1 MKRGSS
7 RLLVRRILA
16 TALILAFVSIASALP
31 ARAASLS
38 DIAGRPDQA
47 VIERAIAKG
56 FMKGYPDGTFRPNA
70 PVSRAEFVVSLAR
83 SAGLDPVQS
92 PAKMLKDLPTSNWA
106 APLVYAAMAKGWVS
120 GYPDG
125 TFHPTANITREES
138 MAVVAQRMGF
148 EIRGMATHTVLDKV
162 TGSEDLSQWARTA
175 AAACVQE
182 GMVTG
187 VAKPTTAITRAQA
200 AAYFPAIMDYKAPE
214 TQSMILATTT
224 STFDSG
230 LLTFLVPIFE
240 KSNHVKV
247 KIISVGTGQAITTG
261 RKGDADVL
269 LVHARAQEDLFMAD
283 GFGLFRKDV
292 MYNDFIIIG
301 PASDPAKIKGITDAA
316 AAFTKLAT
324 SGSTFISRGDK
335 SGTNT
340 KELDIWKAAGI
351 APAGKS
357 WYLNAGQGMGEVLMM
372 TDQKQAYTLTDRA
385 TYLAYQN
392 GSKINLPILVQGS
405 QGLLNPYGLM
415 PVNPAKYPT
424 VKVDLAV
431 RFADFMTGLPG
442 QELIKSF
449 GVEQYGQTLFYP
461 NSTEWKAT
469 RSLDIVLPTDKE
481 VTYHL
486 GDVRKFPVTTVKV
499 HPQNNQSLTPV
510 SYGGV
515 ALIDILKTISPD
527 LTSARRLTVIAT
539 ATDGSHVTLD
549 YDDIYNTR
557 MGTKIT
563 VVYLKNGTTLSTDD
577 GFMALMT
584 TRGAFLVSSIKYV
597 YRLEIHK

>member
-1 MKRGSS
+1 
-7 RLLVRRILA
+7 
-16 TALILAFVSIASALP
+16 
-31 ARAASLS
+31 
-38 DIAGRPDQA
+38 
-47 VIERAIAKG
+47 
-56 FMKGYPDGTFRPNA
+56 
-70 PVSRAEFVVSLAR
+70 
-83 SAGLDPVQS
+83 
-92 PAKMLKDLPTSNWA
+92 
-106 APLVYAAMAKGWVS
+106 
-120 GYPDG
+120 
-125 TFHPTANITREES
+125 
-138 MAVVAQRMGF
+138 
-148 EIRGMATHTVLDKV
+148 
-162 TGSEDLSQWARTA
+162 
-175 AAACVQE
+175 
-182 GMVTG
+182 
-187 VAKPTTAITRAQA
+187 
-200 AAYFPAIMDYKAPE
+200 
-214 TQSMILATTT
+214 MILATTT

-230 LLTFLVPIFE
+230 LLTFLVPMFE

-292 MYNDFIIIG
+292 MYNDFIIVG
-301 PASDPAKIKGITDAA
+301 PASDPAKIKGMTDAT
-316 AAFTKLAT
+316 AAFTKLAA
-324 SGSTFISRGDK
+324 SGSIFISRGDK

-351 APAGKS
+351 TPAGKS
-357 WYLNAGQGMGEVLMM
+357 WYLSAGQGMGEVLMM

-392 GSKINLPILVQGS
+392 GGKINLPILVQGS

-461 NSTEWKAT
+461 DSTEWKAT
-469 RSLDIVLPTDKE
+469 RSLDIVLPTGRA
-481 VTYHL
+481 VTYRL
-486 GDVRKFPVTTVKV
+486 NDVRKFPVTTVKV
-499 HPQNNQSLTPV
+499 YPQNNQLLTPIP
-510 SYGGV
+510 YGGV
-515 ALIDILKTISPD
+515 ALIDILKVVSPD
-527 LTSARRLTVIAT
+527 LAAAQRLTVVAT

-549 YDDIYNTR
+549 YDDIYNART
-557 MGTKIT
+557 GTKIT
-563 VVYLKNGTTLSTDD
+563 VVYLKNGATLSTDE

-584 TRGAFLVSSIKYV
+584 TRGAFLVNSLKYV

>member
-1 MKRGSS
+1 MKRGLS

-16 TALILAFVSIASALP
+16 AALILAFLSMASALP
-31 ARAASLS
+31 ARAATLS

-47 VIERAIAKG
+47 VIERVVAKG
-56 FMKGYPDGTFRPNA
+56 FMKGYPDGTFRPDA
-70 PVSRAEFVVSLAR
+70 SVTRAEFIVALAR

-106 APLVYAAMAKGWVS
+106 APLVYAAIAKGWVS

-148 EIRGMATHTVLDKV
+148 EIRGMATHVVLDKV
-162 TGSEDLSQWARTA
+162 AGSDDLSEWAKTA

-182 GMVTG
+182 GMVADVT
-187 VAKPTTAITRAQA
+187 KPTSAITRAQT
-200 AAYFPAIMDYKAPE
+200 AAYFPAILDYKAPA
-214 TQSMILATTT
+214 TQSMILSTTT
-224 STFDSG
+224 STYDSG
-230 LLTFLVPIFE
+230 LLTFLIPIFE

-269 LVHARAQEDLFMAD
+269 LVHARAQEDQFMAD
-283 GFGLFRKDV
+283 GFGLFRDDV
-292 MYNDFIIIG
+292 MYNDFIIVG
-301 PASDPAKIKGITDAA
+301 PASDPAKIKGMTNAT
-316 AAFTKLAT
+316 AAFTKLAA
-324 SGSTFISRGDK
+324 SGSTFISRGDN

-340 KELDIWKAAGI
+340 KELDIWKSAGI
-351 APAGKS
+351 TPAGKP
-357 WYLNAGQGMGEVLMM
+357 WYLSAGQGMGEVLMM

-385 TYLAYQN
+385 TYLAYQQ
-392 GSKINLPILVQGS
+392 GGKINLPILVQGS

-415 PVNPAKYPT
+415 PINPAKYPT

-449 GVEQYGQTLFYP
+449 GVEQYGQTLFFP
-461 NSTEWKAT
+461 DSTEWKAT
-469 RSLDIVLPTDKE
+469 RSLDIVLPSGKTIA
-481 VTYHL
+481 YRL
-486 GDVRKFPVTTVKV
+486 NDVRKFPVTTIKV
-499 HPQNNQSLTPV
+499 YPQNNQSLTPV

-515 ALIDILKTISPD
+515 QLIDILKVISPD
-527 LTSARRLTVIAT
+527 LAAAERLTVIAT

-549 YDDIYNTR
+549 YNDIYNTST
-557 MGTKIT
+557 GTKIT
-563 VVYLKNGTTLSTDD
+563 VVYLKGGATLSTDD

-584 TRGAFLVSSIKYV
+584 TNGTFLVNTVKYI
-597 YRLEIHK
+597 YRLEISK

>member
-1 MKRGSS
+1 M
-7 RLLVRRILA
+7 
-16 TALILAFVSIASALP
+16 ASAPP

-47 VIERAIAKG
+47 IIERIVAKG

-70 PVSRAEFVVSLAR
+70 PVTRAEFIVALAR
-83 SAGLDPVQS
+83 SAELAPVQS
-92 PAKMLKDLPTSNWA
+92 PTTMLKDLPTGNWA
-106 APLVYAAMAKGWVS
+106 SPLVYAAVARGWVS

-125 TFHPTANITREES
+125 TIHPEANITREES
-138 MAVVAQRMGF
+138 MALIARRMGF
-148 EIRGMATHTVLDKV
+148 EVRGMATHTVLDKV
-162 TGSEDLSQWARTA
+162 AGSEDLSQWARTA

-182 GMVTG
+182 GMVADVTR
-187 VAKPTTAITRAQA
+187 PTATITRAQA
-200 AAYFPAIMDYKAPE
+200 AACFPPVLDYKEPA

-230 LLTFLVPIFE
+230 LLTFLVPMFE

-292 MYNDFIIIG
+292 MYNDFIIVG
-301 PASDPAKIKGITDAA
+301 PASDPAKIKGMTDAT
-316 AAFTKLAT
+316 AAFTKLAA

-351 APAGKS
+351 TPAGKP
-357 WYLNAGQGMGEVLMM
+357 WYLSAGQGMGEVLMM

-385 TYLAYQN
+385 TYLAYQD
-392 GSKINLPILVQGS
+392 GGKINLPILVQGS

-415 PVNPAKYPT
+415 PVNPAKYPQ

-431 RFADFMTGLPG
+431 RFSDFMTSLPG

-449 GVEQYGQTLFYP
+449 GVEQYGQTLFFP
-461 NSTEWKAT
+461 DSTEWKAT
-469 RSLDIVLPTDKE
+469 RSLDIVLSSDKE
-481 VTYHL
+481 VTYRL
-486 GDVRKFPVTTVKV
+486 NDVRTFPVTTVKIY
-499 HPQNNQSLTPV
+499 PQNNQSLTPV
-510 SYGGV
+510 LYGGV
-515 ALIDILKTISPD
+515 QLIEILKVISPD
-527 LTSARRLTVIAT
+527 LAAAKRLTVVAT
-539 ATDGSHVTLD
+539 ATDGSHVALD
-549 YDDIYNTR
+549 YDDIYNART
-557 MGTKIT
+557 GTKIT
-563 VVYLKNGTTLSTDD
+563 VVYLKNGATLSTDD

-584 TRGAFLVSSIKYV
+584 TRGAFLMNSLKYV

>member
-1 MKRGSS
+1 MKRGLS

-16 TALILAFVSIASALP
+16 VVLMFAFLSMVSALP
-31 ARAASLS
+31 ARAATLS

-47 VIERAIAKG
+47 VIERVVAKG
-56 FMKGYPDGTFRPNA
+56 FMTGYPNGTFRPNA
-70 PVSRAEFVVSLAR
+70 PVTRAEFVVALAR

-92 PAKMLKDLPTSNWA
+92 PAKTLKDLPTSNWT
-106 APLVYAAMAKGWVS
+106 APLVYAAIAKGWVS

-148 EIRGMATHTVLDKV
+148 EIRGMAMHVVLDKV
-162 TGSEDLSQWARTA
+162 AGSDDLSGWARTA

-182 GMVTG
+182 GMVTD
-187 VAKPTTAITRAQA
+187 VTKPPAAITRAQT
-200 AAYFPAIMDYKAPE
+200 AAYFPPILDYKKPA
-214 TQSMILATTT
+214 TQSMILSTTT
-224 STFDSG
+224 STYDSG
-230 LLTFLVPIFE
+230 LLTFLIPIFE

-269 LVHARAQEDLFMAD
+269 LVHARAQEDQFMAD
-283 GFGLFRKDV
+283 GFGLFRDDV
-292 MYNDFIIIG
+292 MYNDFIIVG
-301 PASDPAKIKGITDAA
+301 PASDPAKIKNMTNAT
-316 AAFTKLAT
+316 AAFTKLAA
-324 SGSTFISRGDK
+324 SGSTFISRGDN

-351 APAGKS
+351 TPAGKP
-357 WYLNAGQGMGEVLMM
+357 WYLSAGQGMGEVLMM

-385 TYLAYQN
+385 TYLAYQK
-392 GSKINLPILVQGS
+392 GGKINLPILVQGS

-449 GVEQYGQTLFYP
+449 GVEQYGQTLFFP
-461 NSTEWKAT
+461 DSTEWKAT
-469 RSLDIVLPTDKE
+469 RSLDIVLPSGKAIA
-481 VTYHL
+481 YRL
-486 GDVRKFPVTTVKV
+486 NDVRKFPVTTIKV
-499 HPQNNQSLTPV
+499 YPQNNQSLTPV

-515 ALIDILKTISPD
+515 QLLSLIHISEP
-527 LTSARRLTVIAT
+527 
-539 ATDGSHVTLD
+539 
-549 YDDIYNTR
+549 TR
-557 MGTKIT
+557 P
-563 VVYLKNGTTLSTDD
+563 Y
-577 GFMALMT
+577 
-584 TRGAFLVSSIKYV
+584 
-597 YRLEIHK
+597 

>member
-1 MKRGSS
+1 MNRGLS
-7 RLLVRRILA
+7 RLLVRRVLA
-16 TALILAFVSIASALP
+16 TALIFAFLSMASVHP
-31 ARAASLS
+31 AHAASLS
-38 DIAGRPDQA
+38 DVVGRPDQA
-47 VIERAIAKG
+47 VIERVVAKG
-56 FMKGYPDGTFRPNA
+56 YMNGYPDGTFRPNA
-70 PVSRAEFVVSLAR
+70 PVTRAEFVVALAR

-92 PAKMLKDLPTSNWA
+92 PAKMLKDLPTGNWA
-106 APLVYAAMAKGWVS
+106 APLVYAAIANGWVA

-125 TFHPTANITREES
+125 TFHPAANITREES
-138 MAVVAQRMGF
+138 MVLVARRMGF
-148 EIRGMATHTVLDKV
+148 EVRGMATHTVLDNIA
-162 TGSEDLSQWARTA
+162 GSEDLSPWARTA

-182 GMVTG
+182 GMVTDVTG
-187 VAKPTTAITRAQA
+187 PTVAITRAQTA
-200 AAYFPAIMDYKAPE
+200 AWFPAILDYEAPD
-214 TQSMILATTT
+214 TQSMTLATTT

-230 LLTFLVPIFE
+230 LLTFLVPLFE
-240 KSNHVKV
+240 KANHVKV

-283 GFGLFRKDV
+283 GFGLFRRDV
-292 MYNDFIIIG
+292 MYNDFIIVG
-301 PASDPAKIKGITDAA
+301 PEGDPAKIKSMTDAT
-316 AAFTKLAT
+316 AAFRKLAA

-340 KELDIWKAAGI
+340 KELDVWKAAGI

-357 WYLNAGQGMGEVLMM
+357 WYLSAGQGMGEVLMM
-372 TDQKQAYTLTDRA
+372 ADQKQAYTLTDRA

-392 GSKINLPILVQGS
+392 GGKINLPILVQGS
-405 QGLLNPYGLM
+405 QGLLNPYGLI
-415 PVNPAKYPT
+415 PVNPAKYPQ

-449 GVEQYGQTLFYP
+449 GVEQFGQSLFYP
-461 NSTEWKAT
+461 DSTEWRAT
-469 RSLDIVLPTDKE
+469 RSLDIVLPSGKE
-481 VTYHL
+481 VTYRL
-486 GDVRKFPVTTVKV
+486 NDVRTFAVTSVKIY
-499 HPQNNQSLTPV
+499 PQNNQSLTPIL
-510 SYGGV
+510 YGGV
-515 ALIDILKTISPD
+515 QLIDILKVISPD
-527 LTSARRLTVIAT
+527 LAAAKRLTVVAT

-557 MGTKIT
+557 TGTKIA

-584 TRGAFLVSSIKYV
+584 TRGAFLVNTVKYV

>member
-1 MKRGSS
+1 MKRGLSQ
-7 RLLVRRILA
+7 LLVRRVCA
-16 TALILAFVSIASALP
+16 VALILAFLSMASVHP

-38 DIAGRPDQA
+38 DIVGRPDQA
-47 VIERAIAKG
+47 VIELVVAKG
-56 FMKGYPDGTFRPNA
+56 FMRGYPDGTFRPNA
-70 PVSRAEFVVSLAR
+70 PITRAEFIVALTR

-92 PAKMLKDLPTSNWA
+92 PTKTLKDLPASNWA
-106 APLVYAAMAKGWVS
+106 SPLVYAAMAKGWVT

-125 TFHPTANITREES
+125 TFHPTARITREES
-138 MAVVAQRMGF
+138 MTVVAHRMDF

-162 TGSEDLSQWARTA
+162 AGSKDLSQWAQTA

-182 GMVTG
+182 GMVTD
-187 VAKPTTAITRAQA
+187 VTKPTGAITRAQT
-200 AAYFPAIMDYKAPE
+200 AAYFPAILDYKEPA

-230 LLTFLVPIFE
+230 LLTFLVPMFE

-292 MYNDFIIIG
+292 MYNDFIIVG
-301 PASDPAKIKGITDAA
+301 PASDPAKIKDMTDAT
-316 AAFTKLAT
+316 AAFKKLAA

-340 KELDIWKAAGI
+340 KELDVWKAAGI
-351 APAGKS
+351 TPVGKP
-357 WYLNAGQGMGEVLMM
+357 WYLSAGQGMGEVLMM

-385 TYLAYQN
+385 TYLAYQK
-392 GSKINLPILVQGS
+392 GGKINLPILVQGS

-415 PVNPAKYPT
+415 PINPAKYPT

-449 GVEQYGQTLFYP
+449 GVEQYGQTLFFP
-461 NSTEWKAT
+461 DSTEWKAT
-469 RSLDIVLPTDKE
+469 RSLDIVLPSGKA
-481 VTYHL
+481 VTYRL
-486 GDVRKFPVTTVKV
+486 NDVRKFPATAVKIY
-499 HPQNNQSLTPV
+499 PQNNQSLTPV
-510 SYGGV
+510 SYSGV
-515 ALIDILKTISPD
+515 QLIDILKVISPPLAAAKH
-527 LTSARRLTVIAT
+527 LTIVAT
-539 ATDGSHVTLD
+539 ATDGSYVTLD
-549 YDDIYNTR
+549 YDDIYNALT
-557 MGTKIT
+557 GTKIL
-563 VVYLKNGTTLSTDD
+563 VAYLKNGTTLSTDD
-577 GFMALMT
+577 GFMTLMT
-584 TRGAFLVSSIKYV
+584 TKGTFLVNTLKYV
-597 YRLEIHK
+597 YRLEVHK

>member
-1 MKRGSS
+1 MKRGLS
-7 RLLVRRILA
+7 RLLVHRVLA
-16 TALILAFVSIASALP
+16 AALILAFLSIAPVA
-31 ARAASLS
+31 AVRAATPS
-38 DIAGRPDQA
+38 DIAGRSDRA
-47 VIERAIAKG
+47 IIERVIAKG
-56 FMKGYPDGTFRPNA
+56 FMKGYPDGTFRPEE
-70 PVSRAEFVVSLAR
+70 PVTRAEFIVAIAR

-92 PAKMLKDLPTSNWA
+92 PARTLKDLPTSNWA
-106 APLVYAAMAKGWVS
+106 APLVYAAIAKGWVS

-148 EIRGMATHTVLDKV
+148 EIRGMATHVVLDKV
-162 TGSEDLSQWARTA
+162 AGADDVSEWARTA

-182 GMVTG
+182 GMVTD
-187 VAKPTTAITRAQA
+187 VTRPTTAINRAQA
-200 AAYFPAIMDYKAPE
+200 AAYFAAIMDYKAPE

-224 STFDSG
+224 STYDSG
-230 LLTFLVPIFE
+230 LLTFLIPIFE

-269 LVHARAQEDLFMAD
+269 LVHARAQEDQFMAD

-292 MYNDFIIIG
+292 MYNDFIIVG
-301 PASDPAKIKGITDAA
+301 PASDPAKIKGMTDAA
-316 AAFTKLAT
+316 AAFARLAA

-340 KELDIWKAAGI
+340 KELDIWKSAGI
-351 APAGKS
+351 TPAGKS
-357 WYLNAGQGMGEVLMM
+357 WYLSAGQGMGEVLMM

-392 GSKINLPILVQGS
+392 GGKIHLPILVQGS

-415 PVNPAKYPT
+415 PVNPAKYPQ

-461 NSTEWKAT
+461 DSTEWKAT
-469 RSLDIVLPTDKE
+469 RSLDIVLPTGKE
-481 VTYHL
+481 VTYRL
-486 GDVRKFPVTTVKV
+486 NDVRTFPVTTIKV
-499 HPQNNQSLTPV
+499 YPQNNQSLKPV
-510 SYGGV
+510 PYGGV

-527 LTSARRLTVIAT
+527 LASAKRLTVIAT

-557 MGTKIT
+557 TGTKIT
-563 VVYLKNGTTLSTDD
+563 VVYLKNGTTLSTDE

-584 TRGAFLVSSIKYV
+584 TKGAFLVSNIKYV
-597 YRLEIHK
+597 YKLEIHK

>member
-1 MKRGSS
+1 MKQGLS
-7 RLLVRRILA
+7 RLLFRRILA
-16 TALILAFVSIASALP
+16 TALILAFLSMASVHSAH
-31 ARAASLS
+31 AASLS
-38 DIAGRPDQA
+38 DIVGRPDQA
-47 VIERAIAKG
+47 VIERVIAKG
-56 FMKGYPDGTFRPNA
+56 FMKGYPDGTFRPDA
-70 PVSRAEFVVSLAR
+70 PVTRAEFIVALAR

-92 PAKMLKDLPTSNWA
+92 PVKTLTDLPTSNWA
-106 APLVYAAMAKGWVS
+106 APLVYAALARGWVA

-125 TFHPTANITREES
+125 TFRPAANITREES

-148 EIRGMATHTVLDKV
+148 EIRGMPCHVILDKV
-162 TGSEDLSQWARTA
+162 AGSEDLSEWAQTA

-182 GMVTG
+182 GMVTD
-187 VAKPTTAITRAQA
+187 VTKPTSAITRAQT
-200 AAYFPAIMDYKAPE
+200 AAYFPAILDYKEPA
-214 TQSMILATTT
+214 TQSMTLATTT

-230 LLTFLVPIFE
+230 LLTFLVPLFE

-292 MYNDFIIIG
+292 MYNDFIVVG
-301 PASDPAKIKGITDAA
+301 PASDPAKIKGMTDAT
-316 AAFTKLAT
+316 AAFKKLAA

-351 APAGKS
+351 TPVGNS
-357 WYLNAGQGMGEVLMM
+357 WYLSAGQGMGEVLMM

-392 GSKINLPILVQGS
+392 GGKINLPILVQGS

-424 VKVDLAV
+424 VKADLAV

-442 QELIKSF
+442 QTLIKSF
-449 GVEQYGQTLFYP
+449 GVEQYGQTLFFP
-461 NSTEWKAT
+461 DSTEWKAT
-469 RSLDIVLPTDKE
+469 RSLDIVLPSGKK
-481 VTYHL
+481 VTYRL
-486 GDVRKFPVTTVKV
+486 NDVRKFVVTTVSIY
-499 HPQNNQSLTPV
+499 PQNNQSLTPV
-510 SYGGV
+510 PYSGV
-515 ALIDILKTISPD
+515 QLIDILKTISPD
-527 LTSARRLTVIAT
+527 LASAKRLTVIAT

-549 YDDIYNTR
+549 YDDIYNTLT
-557 MGTKIT
+557 GTKII
-563 VVYLKNGTTLSTDD
+563 VVYLKNGATLSTDD

-584 TRGAFLVSSIKYV
+584 TKGAFLANSLKFV
-597 YRLEIHK
+597 YQLEIHK

>member
-1 MKRGSS
+1 MKQGLS
-7 RLLVRRILA
+7 RLLFRRILA
-16 TALILAFVSIASALP
+16 TALILAFLSMAFVLP

-47 VIERAIAKG
+47 IIETVVAKG

-70 PVSRAEFVVSLAR
+70 PITRAEFVVALAR
-83 SAGLDPVQS
+83 SAGLDSMPS
-92 PAKMLKDLPTSNWA
+92 PSRTFKDLPTSNWA
-106 APLVYAAMAKGWVS
+106 APLVYAAVAKGWIS

-125 TFHPTANITREES
+125 TFHPTADITREES
-138 MAVVAQRMGF
+138 MAIVAQRMGF
-148 EIRGMATHTVLDKV
+148 EIRGMATHVVLDKV
-162 TGSEDLSQWARTA
+162 AGSGDLSEWARTA

-182 GMVTG
+182 GMVADVT
-187 VAKPTTAITRAQA
+187 KPTAAINRAQA
-200 AAYFPAIMDYKAPE
+200 TAYFPAILGYKAPA

-224 STFDSG
+224 STYDSG

-269 LVHARAQEDLFMAD
+269 LVHARAQEDQFMAD
-283 GFGLFRKDV
+283 GFGLFRDDV
-292 MYNDFIIIG
+292 MYNDFVIVG
-301 PASDPAKIKGITDAA
+301 PASDPAGIKGMTDAT
-316 AAFTKLAT
+316 AAFTKLAAT
-324 SGSTFISRGDK
+324 GSTFISRGDK

-340 KELDIWKAAGI
+340 KELDIWKSAGI
-351 APAGKS
+351 TPAGQS
-357 WYLNAGQGMGEVLMM
+357 WYLSAGQGMGEVLMM

-392 GSKINLPILVQGS
+392 GGKIHLPILVQGS
-405 QGLLNPYGLM
+405 QGLLNRYGLM

-449 GVEQYGQTLFYP
+449 GVEQYGQTLFFP
-461 NSTEWKAT
+461 DSTEWKAT
-469 RSLDIVLPTDKE
+469 RSLEILLPTGKE
-481 VTYHL
+481 VTYRL
-486 GDVRKFPVTTVKV
+486 NDVRKFPVTTINVY
-499 HPQNNQSLTPV
+499 PQNNQSLTPIP
-510 SYGGV
+510 YGGV
-515 ALIDILKTISPD
+515 QLIDILKVISPN
-527 LTSARRLTVIAT
+527 LASAKRLTVIAT
-539 ATDGSHVTLD
+539 ATDGSHVTLG
-549 YDDIYNTR
+549 YDDIYNART
-557 MGTKIT
+557 GTKIT
-563 VVYLKNGTTLSTDD
+563 VVYLKNGATLSTND

-584 TRGAFLVSSIKYV
+584 TRGAFLVNSIKFV

>member
-1 MKRGSS
+1 MKRGLS

-16 TALILAFVSIASALP
+16 AALILAFLSMASAVP

-38 DIAGRPDQA
+38 DIIGRPDQV
-47 VIERAIAKG
+47 VIERVIAKG
-56 FMKGYPDGTFRPNA
+56 FMTGYPDGTFRPNA
-70 PVSRAEFVVSLAR
+70 PVTRAEFIVSLAR

-92 PAKMLKDLPTSNWA
+92 PAKTLKDLPMSNWA

-125 TFHPTANITREES
+125 TFHPAAGITREES

-148 EIRGMATHTVLDKV
+148 EIRGMPCHVVLDKV
-162 TGSEDLSQWARTA
+162 AGSEDLSEWARTA

-182 GMVTG
+182 GMVTD
-187 VAKPTTAITRAQA
+187 VTKPTTAITRAQT
-200 AAYFPAIMDYKAPE
+200 AAYFPAILDYKAPE

-230 LLTFLVPIFE
+230 LLTFLIPIFE

-292 MYNDFIIIG
+292 MYNDFIIVG
-301 PASDPAKIKGITDAA
+301 PASDPAKIKGMTDAA
-316 AAFTKLAT
+316 AAFTKLAA
-324 SGSTFISRGDK
+324 SGSTFISRGDN

-340 KELDIWKAAGI
+340 KELSIWQSAGI
-351 APAGKS
+351 KPAGKS
-357 WYLNAGQGMGEVLMM
+357 WYLNAGQGMGEVLIM

-385 TYLAYQN
+385 TYLAYQE
-392 GSKINLPILVQGS
+392 GGKINLPILVQGS

-424 VKVDLAV
+424 VKVDLAI

-461 NSTEWKAT
+461 DSTEWKAT
-469 RSLDIVLPTDKE
+469 RSLDIMLPTGKE
-481 VTYHL
+481 VTYRL
-486 GDVRKFPVTTVKV
+486 NDVRKFPVTTVKV
-499 HPQNNQSLTPV
+499 YPQNNQSLTPV
-510 SYGGV
+510 PYGGV

-527 LTSARRLTVIAT
+527 LASARRLTVIAT

-549 YDDIYNTR
+549 YDDIYNALT
-557 MGTKIT
+557 GTKIT
-563 VVYLKNGTTLSTDD
+563 IVYLKNGATLSTDE

-584 TRGAFLVSSIKYV
+584 TKGAFLVSNFKYV

>member
-1 MKRGSS
+1 MNQGLS
-7 RLLVRRILA
+7 RLLVRRVLA
-16 TALILAFVSIASALP
+16 AALILAFLSMASVHP

-38 DIAGRPDQA
+38 DMVGRPDQA
-47 VIERAIAKG
+47 VIERVVAKG
-56 FMKGYPDGTFRPNA
+56 FMKGYPDGTFRPNT
-70 PVSRAEFVVSLAR
+70 PVTRAEFVVVLAR

-92 PAKMLKDLPTSNWA
+92 PATTLKDLPAGNWA
-106 APLVYAAMAKGWVS
+106 SPLIYAAVAKGWVT

-125 TFHPTANITREES
+125 TFHPTAHITREES
-138 MAVVAQRMGF
+138 MIIVARRMGF
-148 EIRGMATHTVLDKV
+148 ETRGMATHTVLDKV
-162 TGSEDLSQWARTA
+162 AGSEDLSEWAQTA

-182 GMVTG
+182 GMVTD
-187 VAKPTTAITRAQA
+187 VTRPIAAITRAQA
-200 AAYFPAIMDYKAPE
+200 AAYLPAILDYKEPE
-214 TQSMILATTT
+214 TQSMVLATTT

-230 LLTFLVPIFE
+230 LLTFLVPLFE
-240 KSNHVKV
+240 KANHVKV
-247 KIISVGTGQAITTG
+247 KIIPVGTGQAITTG

-292 MYNDFIIIG
+292 MYNDFITVG
-301 PASDPAKIKGITDAA
+301 PVGDPAKIKGMTDAT
-316 AAFTKLAT
+316 AAFKKLAA

-351 APAGKS
+351 TPAGNS
-357 WYLNAGQGMGEVLMM
+357 WYLSAGQGMGEVLMM

-385 TYLAYQN
+385 TYLSYQN
-392 GSKINLPILVQGS
+392 GGKIHLPILVQGS
-405 QGLLNPYGLM
+405 QGLLNPYGVM
-415 PVNPAKYPT
+415 PVNPTKYPQ

-449 GVEQYGQTLFYP
+449 GVEQYGATLFFP
-461 NSTEWKAT
+461 DSTEWRAT
-469 RSLDIVLPTDKE
+469 RSLDIVLPSGKA

-486 GDVRKFPVTTVKV
+486 NDVRKFPVTTVKIY
-499 HPQNNQSLTPV
+499 PQNNQSLTPV
-510 SYGGV
+510 PYGGV
-515 ALIDILKTISPD
+515 QLIDILKVISPD
-527 LTSARRLTVIAT
+527 LAAAKRLTVVAT
-539 ATDGSHVTLD
+539 ATDGSRVTLD
-549 YDDIYNTR
+549 YDDIYNARTGTR
-557 MGTKIT
+557 IT
-563 VVYLKNGTTLSTDD
+563 VAYLKNGATLSTDD

-584 TRGAFLVSSIKYV
+584 TRGAFLVSNLKYV

>member
-1 MKRGSS
+1 MKRGLS
-7 RLLVRRILA
+7 RLLVRRVLA
-16 TALILAFVSIASALP
+16 AALILAFLSIAP
-31 ARAASLS
+31 AAAVRAASPS
-38 DIAGRPDQA
+38 DIAGRSDRA
-47 VIERAIAKG
+47 IIERVIAKG
-56 FMKGYPDGTFRPNA
+56 FMKGYPDGTFRPEE
-70 PVSRAEFVVSLAR
+70 PVTRAEFIVAIAR

-92 PAKMLKDLPTSNWA
+92 PARTLKDLPTSNWA
-106 APLVYAAMAKGWVS
+106 APLVYAAIAKGWVS

-148 EIRGMATHTVLDKV
+148 EIRGMATHVVLDKV
-162 TGSEDLSQWARTA
+162 AGADDVSEWARTA

-182 GMVTG
+182 GMVTD

-224 STFDSG
+224 STYDSG
-230 LLTFLVPIFE
+230 LLNFLIPIFE

-269 LVHARAQEDLFMAD
+269 LVHARAQEDQFMAD

-292 MYNDFIIIG
+292 MYNDFIIVG
-301 PASDPAKIKGITDAA
+301 PASDPAKIKGMTDAA
-316 AAFTKLAT
+316 AAFARLAA

-340 KELDIWKAAGI
+340 KELDIWKSAGI
-351 APAGKS
+351 TPAGKS
-357 WYLNAGQGMGEVLMM
+357 WYLSAGQGMGEVLMM

-385 TYLAYQN
+385 TYLAYEN
-392 GSKINLPILVQGS
+392 GGKIHLPILVQGS

-415 PVNPAKYPT
+415 PVNPAKYPQ

-461 NSTEWKAT
+461 DSTEWKAT
-469 RSLDIVLPTDKE
+469 RSLDIVLPTGKE
-481 VTYHL
+481 VTYRL
-486 GDVRKFPVTTVKV
+486 NDVRTFPVTTIKV
-499 HPQNNQSLTPV
+499 YPQNNQSLKPV
-510 SYGGV
+510 PYGGV

-527 LTSARRLTVIAT
+527 LASAKRLTVIAT

-557 MGTKIT
+557 TGTKIT
-563 VVYLKNGTTLSTDD
+563 VVYLKNGTTLSTDE

-584 TRGAFLVSSIKYV
+584 TKGAFLVSNIKYV
-597 YRLEIHK
+597 YKLEIHK

>member
-1 MKRGSS
+1 MNRGLL
-7 RLLVRRILA
+7 RLLVRRVLA
-16 TALILAFVSIASALP
+16 TALIFAFLSMASAIP

-47 VIERAIAKG
+47 VIERVVVAG

-70 PVSRAEFVVSLAR
+70 PVTRAEFVVALAR

-92 PAKMLKDLPTSNWA
+92 PAKTLKDLSMSNWA
-106 APLVYAAMAKGWVS
+106 APLVYAAIAKGWIT

-125 TFHPTANITREES
+125 TFRPAANITREES
-138 MAVVAQRMGF
+138 MTVVAQRMGF
-148 EIRGMATHTVLDKV
+148 EIRGMATHVVLDKV
-162 TGSEDLSQWARTA
+162 AGSDDLSQWARTA

-182 GMVTG
+182 GMVTD
-187 VAKPTTAITRAQA
+187 VTKPTSAITRAQA
-200 AAYFPAIMDYKAPE
+200 AAYFPAILDYKAPE

-224 STFDSG
+224 STYDSG
-230 LLTFLVPIFE
+230 LLTFLIPIFE
-240 KSNHVKV
+240 KSNHIKV
-247 KIISVGTGQAITTG
+247 KIISVGTGQAIATG
-261 RKGDADVL
+261 RNGDADVL
-269 LVHARAQEDLFMAD
+269 LVHARAQEDQFMAD

-292 MYNDFIIIG
+292 MYNDFIIVG
-301 PASDPAKIKGITDAA
+301 PASDPAGIKGMTDAA
-316 AAFTKLAT
+316 AAFTKLAA

-340 KELDIWKAAGI
+340 KELDIWKSAGI
-351 APAGKS
+351 APTGKS
-357 WYLNAGQGMGEVLMM
+357 WYLSAGQGMGEVLMM

-385 TYLAYQN
+385 TYLAYEN
-392 GSKINLPILVQGS
+392 GGKINLPILVQGS

-415 PVNPAKYPT
+415 PVNPAKYPK

-461 NSTEWKAT
+461 DSTEWKAT
-469 RSLDIVLPTDKE
+469 RSLDIVLPTGKE

-486 GDVRKFPVTTVKV
+486 GDVRTFHVTTVEV
-499 HPQNNQSLTPV
+499 YPQNNQSLTPV
-510 SYGGV
+510 PYGGV
-515 ALIDILKTISPD
+515 QLIDILKTISPD
-527 LTSARRLTVIAT
+527 LASAKRLTVVAT

-549 YDDIYNTR
+549 YDDIYNERT
-557 MGTKIT
+557 GTKIT
-563 VVYLKNGTTLSTDD
+563 VIYLKNGATLSTDE

-584 TRGAFLVSSIKYV
+584 TRGAFLVNNLKYV
-597 YRLEIHK
+597 YRLEVHK

>member
-1 MKRGSS
+1 MKRDLS

-16 TALILAFVSIASALP
+16 TALVLAFLSMASTLSVH
-31 ARAASLS
+31 AASLS

-47 VIERAIAKG
+47 VIERVVAKG
-56 FMKGYPDGTFRPNA
+56 FMRGYPDGTFRPNA
-70 PVSRAEFVVSLAR
+70 PITRAEFVVALAR

-92 PAKMLKDLPTSNWA
+92 PARTFTDLPTGNWA
-106 APLVYAAMAKGWVS
+106 APLVYAAVAKGWIS
-120 GYPDG
+120 GYQNG

-138 MAVVAQRMGF
+138 MVVVAQRMGF
-148 EIRGMATHTVLDKV
+148 EIRGMATHVVLDKV
-162 TGSEDLSQWARTA
+162 AGSEDLSLWARTA

-182 GMVTG
+182 GMVRDIT
-187 VAKPTTAITRAQA
+187 KPTAAINRAQA
-200 AAYFPAIMDYKAPE
+200 AAYLPAIMDYKAPE
-214 TQSMILATTT
+214 AQSMVLATTT
-224 STFDSG
+224 STYDSG
-230 LLTFLVPIFE
+230 LLNFLVPIFE

-247 KIISVGTGQAITTG
+247 KIISVGTGQAITTA

-269 LVHARAQEDLFMAD
+269 LVHARAQEDQFMAD

-301 PASDPAKIKGITDAA
+301 PASDPAKIKGMTDAA
-316 AAFTKLAT
+316 AAFAKLAA

-340 KELDIWKAAGI
+340 KELDIWKSAGI
-351 APAGKS
+351 TPAGKS
-357 WYLNAGQGMGEVLMM
+357 WYVNAGQGMGEVLIMA
-372 TDQKQAYTLTDRA
+372 DQKQAYTLTDRA

-392 GSKINLPILVQGS
+392 GGKINLPILVEGS
-405 QGLLNPYGLM
+405 QGLLNPYGII
-415 PVNPAKYPT
+415 PINPAKYPS

-461 NSTEWKAT
+461 DSTEWKAT
-469 RSLDIVLPTDKE
+469 RSLDIVLPNGKE

-486 GDVRKFPVTTVKV
+486 NDVRNFPVTTIKV
-499 HPQNNQSLTPV
+499 YPNNNQSLAPV

-515 ALIDILKTISPD
+515 QLIDILKIISPE
-527 LTSARRLTVIAT
+527 LASAKRLTVIAT

-557 MGTKIT
+557 TGTKIT
-563 VVYLKNGTTLSTDD
+563 VVYLKNGTTLSTDE

-584 TRGAFLVSSIKYV
+584 TRGAFLVNNIKYV
-597 YRLEIHK
+597 YKLEVHK

>member
-1 MKRGSS
+1 MKRGLL
-7 RLLVRRILA
+7 RLLVRRVLA
-16 TALILAFVSIASALP
+16 AALILTFLSIAP
-31 ARAASLS
+31 AAAVRAATPS
-38 DIAGRPDQA
+38 DIAGRSDRA
-47 VIERAIAKG
+47 IIERVISKG
-56 FMKGYPDGTFRPNA
+56 FMKGYPDGTFRPEE
-70 PVSRAEFVVSLAR
+70 PVTRAEFIVAIAR

-92 PAKMLKDLPTSNWA
+92 PAKTLKDLPTSNWA
-106 APLVYAAMAKGWVS
+106 APLAYAAIAKGWVT

-125 TFHPTANITREES
+125 TFHPTANITREET

-148 EIRGMATHTVLDKV
+148 EIRGMATHVVLDKV
-162 TGSEDLSQWARTA
+162 AGSDDVSQWARTA

-182 GMVTG
+182 GMVADVT
-187 VAKPTTAITRAQA
+187 KPTTAINRAQV
-200 AAYFPAIMDYKAPE
+200 AAYFPAIMDYKAPA

-292 MYNDFIIIG
+292 MYNDFIIVG
-301 PASDPAKIKGITDAA
+301 PVSDPAKIKGMTNAA
-316 AAFTKLAT
+316 AAFAKLAS

-340 KELDIWKAAGI
+340 KELDIWKSAGI
-351 APAGKS
+351 TPAGKP
-357 WYLNAGQGMGEVLMM
+357 WYLNAGQGMGEVLIM

-392 GSKINLPILVQGS
+392 GGKIHLPILVEGS

-415 PVNPAKYPT
+415 PVNPAKYPS

-431 RFADFMTGLPG
+431 RFCDFMTGLPG

-449 GVEQYGQTLFYP
+449 GIEQYGQTLFYP
-461 NSTEWKAT
+461 DSTEWKAT
-469 RSLDIVLPTDKE
+469 RSLDIVLPTGKE

-486 GDVRKFPVTTVKV
+486 NDVRTFPVTTIKV
-499 HPQNNQSLTPV
+499 YPQNNQSLTPV
-510 SYGGV
+510 PYGGV

-527 LTSARRLTVIAT
+527 LASARRLTVIAT

-557 MGTKIT
+557 TGTKIT
-563 VVYLKNGTTLSTDD
+563 VVYLKNGTTLSTDE

-584 TRGAFLVSSIKYV
+584 TKGTFLVSNIKYV
-597 YRLEIHK
+597 YKLEVHK

>member
-1 MKRGSS
+1 MKRGLS
-7 RLLVRRILA
+7 RLLVRRVLA
-16 TALILAFVSIASALP
+16 TALILAFVSMASALP
-31 ARAASLS
+31 VHAASLS
-38 DIAGRPDQA
+38 DIVGRPDQA
-47 VIERAIAKG
+47 IIERVVAKG

-70 PVSRAEFVVSLAR
+70 PVSRAEFIVSLAR

-92 PAKMLKDLPTSNWA
+92 PAKILKDLPTSNWA
-106 APLVYAAMAKGWVS
+106 APLVYAAMAKGWIS

-125 TFHPTANITREES
+125 TFRPTADITREES
-138 MAVVAQRMGF
+138 MSIVAQRMGF

-162 TGSEDLSQWARTA
+162 AGSEDLSQWARTA

-182 GMVTG
+182 GMVTSIT
-187 VAKPTTAITRAQA
+187 KPTTAITRAQT
-200 AAYFPAIMDYKAPE
+200 AAYFPAILDYKAPE

-261 RKGDADVL
+261 RKGDADIL

-301 PASDPAKIKGITDAA
+301 PASDPAKIKGMTDAT
-316 AAFTKLAT
+316 AAFRKLAS

-351 APAGKS
+351 TPAGKS

-392 GSKINLPILVQGS
+392 GGKIDLPILVQGS

-461 NSTEWKAT
+461 DSTEWKAT
-469 RSLDIVLPTDKE
+469 RSLDIVLPTGKE

-486 GDVRKFPVTTVKV
+486 SDVRKFPVTTVKV
-499 HPQNNQSLTPV
+499 YPQNNQSLTPV
-510 SYGGV
+510 PYGGV

-527 LTSARRLTVIAT
+527 LASARRLTVIAT

-557 MGTKIT
+557 TGTKIT

-584 TRGAFLVSSIKYV
+584 TKGAFLVSSIKYV

>member
-1 MKRGSS
+1 MNQGLP
-7 RLLVRRILA
+7 RLLVRRVLA
-16 TALILAFVSIASALP
+16 VALILAFLSMASVHP

-38 DIAGRPDQA
+38 DIIGRPDQA
-47 VIERAIAKG
+47 VIELVVAKG
-56 FMKGYPDGTFRPNA
+56 FMKGYPDGTLRPDA
-70 PVSRAEFVVSLAR
+70 PVTRAEFVVALAR
-83 SAGLDPVQS
+83 SAGLDLVQS
-92 PAKMLKDLPTSNWA
+92 PANTLLDLPTSNWA
-106 APLVYAAMAKGWVS
+106 SPLVYAALTKGWVS

-125 TFHPTANITREES
+125 TFHPTAGITREES
-138 MAVVAQRMGF
+138 MVIVARLMGF
-148 EIRGMATHTVLDKV
+148 EIRGMATHIVLDKV
-162 TGSEDLSQWARTA
+162 PGSEDLSEWARTA

-182 GMVTG
+182 GMVADVTR
-187 VAKPTTAITRAQA
+187 PTAAITRAQA
-200 AAYFPAIMDYKAPE
+200 AAYFPPILDYKEPE
-214 TQSMILATTT
+214 TQSMVLATTT

-230 LLTFLVPIFE
+230 LLTFLVPLFE

-292 MYNDFIIIG
+292 MYNDFIIVG
-301 PASDPAKIKGITDAA
+301 PASDLAKIKGMTDAT
-316 AAFTKLAT
+316 AAFTKLAG

-351 APAGKS
+351 TPAGKS
-357 WYLNAGQGMGEVLMM
+357 WYLSAGQGMGEVLMM

-392 GSKINLPILVQGS
+392 GGKINLPILVQGS

-415 PVNPAKYPT
+415 PVNPAKYPQ

-461 NSTEWKAT
+461 DSTEWRAT
-469 RSLDIVLPTDKE
+469 RSLDIVLPSGKA
-481 VTYHL
+481 VTYRL
-486 GDVRKFPVTTVKV
+486 NDVRKFPVTTVKIY
-499 HPQNNQSLTPV
+499 PQNNQSLTPV
-510 SYGGV
+510 LYGGV
-515 ALIDILKTISPD
+515 QLIDILKAISPD
-527 LTSARRLTVIAT
+527 LAAAKRLMVVAT
-539 ATDGSHVTLD
+539 ATDGSRMTLD
-549 YDDIYNTR
+549 YDDIYNART
-557 MGTKIT
+557 GTKIT
-563 VVYLKNGTTLSTDD
+563 VVYLKNGVTLSTDD

-584 TRGAFLVSSIKYV
+584 TRGVFLVNSLKYV

>member
-1 MKRGSS
+1 M
-7 RLLVRRILA
+7 
-16 TALILAFVSIASALP
+16 ALILAFVSIASALP

-38 DIAGRPDQA
+38 DIVGRPDQA
-47 VIERAIAKG
+47 VIERVIAKG
-56 FMKGYPDGTFRPNA
+56 YMNGYPDGTFRPNA
-70 PVSRAEFVVSLAR
+70 PVSRAEFIVSLAR

-92 PAKMLKDLPTSNWA
+92 PAKTLKDLPISNWA
-106 APLVYAAMAKGWVS
+106 APLVYAALAKGWVS

-125 TFHPTANITREES
+125 TFRPTANITREES

-162 TGSEDLSQWARTA
+162 AGSEDLSPWARTA
-175 AAACVQE
+175 AAVCVQE
-182 GMVTG
+182 GMVTSA
-187 VAKPTTAITRAQA
+187 AKPTTAITRAQT
-200 AAYFPAIMDYKAPE
+200 AAYFPAIMDYKAPD
-214 TQSMILATTT
+214 TQSMTLATTT

-230 LLTFLVPIFE
+230 LLTFLVPLFE
-240 KSNHVKV
+240 KANHVKV

-283 GFGLFRKDV
+283 GFGLFRRDV
-292 MYNDFIIIG
+292 MYNDFIIVG
-301 PASDPAKIKGITDAA
+301 PASDPAKIKSMTDAA
-316 AAFTKLAT
+316 RAFAKLAA

-351 APAGKS
+351 TPTGNS
-357 WYLNAGQGMGEVLMM
+357 WYLSAGQGMGEVLMM

-392 GSKINLPILVQGS
+392 GGKIDLPILVQGS

-415 PVNPAKYPT
+415 PVNPAKFPT
-424 VKVDLAV
+424 VKVDLAI
-431 RFADFMTGLPG
+431 RFTDFMTGLPG

-449 GVEQYGQTLFYP
+449 GVEQYGQSLFYP
-461 NSTEWKAT
+461 DSTEWRAT
-469 RSLDIVLPTDKE
+469 RSLDIVLPTGKD

-486 GDVRKFPVTTVKV
+486 GDVRKFPVTTIKV
-499 HPQNNQSLTPV
+499 YPQNNQSLTPV
-510 SYGGV
+510 PYGGV

-527 LTSARRLTVIAT
+527 LASARRLTVIAT

-557 MGTKIT
+557 TGTKIT
-563 VVYLKNGTTLSTDD
+563 VVYLKNGTTLSTDE

-584 TRGAFLVSSIKYV
+584 TRGAFLVSNIKYV